1 MKTKITWKGIL
12 HAPFTR
18 LIIGIIIILTVM
30 IAGYQIPIRQLLS
43 PFIGD
48 SPLISII
55 ADLLISCLLL
65 LTYILLFKYYE
76 NRTITELSLKSFPRY
91 ASLGFLV
98 GFAIQALVI
107 AVIYLFGHYKIV
119 EINPISVLAVPFF
132 TTMTTGVWEEILFRG
147 LIFRLV
153 EEKLGTV
160 ISLLISAL
168 LFGFA
173 HAWNP
178 GATVFSSVAIALEAG
193 ILLGVCYVLTRNL
206 WFPIFLHMAWNFT
219 QGAIFGVEVSGT
231 DMGQQLFTSEIS
243 GPEWLTGGAFGPEA
257 AVHTIIICLILAGV
271 MYYKAQ
277 KEKQIIAP
285 YWMKKRAIE

>member
-18 LIIGIIIILTVM
+18 LAVGIIVILTVM
-30 IAGYQIPIRQLLS
+30 VLGYLVPIRQLAT
-43 PFIGD
+43 PFISDAAIIIIGD
-48 SPLISII
+48 LFISG
-55 ADLLISCLLL
+55 LLL
-65 LTYILLFKYYE
+65 LTYVLLFRYYE
-76 NRTITELSLKSFPRY
+76 NRSITELSLKSFPRY
-91 ASLGFLV
+91 ASLGFLT
-98 GFAIQALVI
+98 GFVIQALVI
-107 AVIYLFGHYKIV
+107 TVIYLFGGYQII
-119 EINPISVLAVPFF
+119 ETNPISVLVVPFF
-132 TTMTTGVWEEILFRG
+132 SNITIGVLEEILFRG

-160 ISLLISAL
+160 ISLVISAL

-178 GATVFSSVAIALEAG
+178 GATLFSSVAIALEAG
-193 ILLGVCYVLTRNL
+193 ILLGVCYALTRNL

-219 QGAIFGVEVSGT
+219 QGNIFGVEVSGT
-231 DMGQQLFTSEIS
+231 DMGEQLFTSEIS

-257 AVHTIIICLILAGV
+257 SVHTIIICLILAGM

-277 KEKQIIAP
+277 KMNKLISYKMSSNSTIS
-285 YWMKKRAIE
+285 